1 MANKLTIDYLTVATT
16 ANAGDF
22 GDLRTQATDHQGSR
36 QMGGY
41 NGLLIGAYAGG
52 YKGTGN
58 SGSGITDEIEY
69 VTMGTLGNTS
79 AWGELTN
86 GAYQSGAMSNTLRG
100 VCMGRAYQTDNDRI
114 DYITWANQGDAVDF
128 GNATDDIMEISPHG
142 AESTTRGVMLG
153 GRLGYPTYNF
163 IETMEYITFASTGNA
178 TIFGD
183 HITYGEQQSY
193 GSGRGPEGNYWAS
206 GMSNGTRGEFW
217 GGVVPD
223 DSYPHR
229 VSTTGIQYITIAS
242 TGNSTDAGNL
252 TEARHHMHTGQGT

>member
-1 MANKLTIDYLTVATT
+1 MANKTTIDYITVASTG
-16 ANAGDF
+16 NAGDF
-22 GDLRTQATDHQGSR
+22 GDLRTQASNKMGTR
-36 QMGGY
+36 NLGGY

-52 YKGTGN
+52 YQGTT
-58 SGSGITDEIEY
+58 GISDEIEY

-86 GAYQSGAMSNTLRG
+86 GAYMNGGLSNTLRG
-100 VCMGRAYQTDNDRI
+100 VSMGRAYQTDNDRI

-128 GNATDDIMEISPHG
+128 GNATDDIMEISAHG
-142 AESTTRGVMLG
+142 AASTTRGVMLG
-153 GRLGYPTYNF
+153 GRLGWPSYNF

-178 TIFGD
+178 TTFGD
-183 HITYGEQQSY
+183 HYTYGLQQSY
-193 GSGRGPEGNYWAS
+193 GSGRGPEGNYQSS

-252 TEARHHMHTGQGT
+252 TEARHHQATGQGT